1 MSNLNYI
8 FESDES
14 KLSRESSFSSLFFIC
29 TNQKIFISSFLEPL
43 SEPSSVG
50 TDIYILFLLLS
61 RSIANTHGR
70 WGISNTR
77 VPTES
82 RPGHVAVIAGFY
94 EDPSAI
100 AKGWKANPVDFDS
113 VFNQTRFTWCWGTY
127 DIVEIFT
134 KGSIDDHI
142 DIETFDPY
150 DQTFSTDKNTTLLD
164 NWVFDKVKQF
174 FKRAQHNDMLRNKLH
189 QNKIAFFLHL
199 LGTDTSGHTHKPKTQ

>member
-1 MSNLNYI
+1 MI
-8 FESDES
+8 
-14 KLSRESSFSSLFFIC
+14 
-29 TNQKIFISSFLEPL
+29 
-43 SEPSSVG
+43 
-50 TDIYILFLLLS
+50 S
-61 RSIANTHGR
+61 RSVANTHGR
-70 WGISNTR
+70 WGISHTR

-94 EDPSAI
+94 EDPSAV

-134 KGSIDDHI
+134 KGSVDDHI

-164 NWVFDKVKQF
+164 GWVFDRVKKF
-174 FKRAQHNDMLRNKLH
+174 FIRAQHDDVLHNKLH
-189 QNKIAFFLHL
+189 QNKIVFFLHL